1 METILFYF
9 TGTGN
14 SLQVAKDL
22 AEKLGSAELR
32 PIAQVMAMRKGDE
45 SIPVSANR
53 VGIIC
58 PVYAWGLPLIV
69 RQFIQGLSL
78 EKSAYIFG
86 LVTYGGFPAATL
98 KQIDHLLK
106 QKGLWLSAGFG
117 VRLPGNYTPMYG
129 ATSEEK
135 QEKLFS
141 KAEIKLEQIAG
152 IIREGKAA
160 KIESNSFFVNLI
172 FSDFIYKHGILQ
184 FSQGDSEFWVS
195 EKCNGCG
202 TCAKVCPVDDIEMQG
217 GRPKWQHHCQRCL
230 ACLHW
235 CPEEA
240 IEIGK
245 RTPGRKRYRHPEITV
260 EDIIQQK

>member
-1 METILFYF
+1 MKTILFYF

-22 AEKLGSAELR
+22 SEKLGSADLR

-45 SIPVSANR
+45 SIPVSASR
-53 VGIIC
+53 IGIIC

-78 EKSAYIFG
+78 EKPAYIFG
-86 LVTYGGFPAATL
+86 LVTYAGFLAATL

-106 QKGLWLSAGFG
+106 QKGLRLSAGFG

-129 ATSEEK
+129 AFSEEA
-135 QEKLFS
+135 QSKLFS

-152 IIREGKAA
+152 IIKEGRAA

-172 FSDFIYKHGILQ
+172 FSDFIYKHGIHQ
-184 FSQGDSEFWVS
+184 FLQGDSEFWVS

-202 TCAKVCPVDDIEMQG
+202 TCAKVCPVDNIEMQG
-217 GRPKWQHHCQRCL
+217 GKPKWQHHCQRCL

-240 IEIGK
+240 IELGK